1 MKQKIKDFVQ
11 ELLPELVTMA
21 DAIYD
26 KPEMAFQETFASTLL
41 EDWLES
47 RGFTV
52 QRGLGS
58 LNTAFRA
65 EYNWGHDGPRIGL
78 LCEYDAL
85 PNGHACGH
93 QLQGPAILGAAA
105 AIAHLFKEKDFTLIV
120 YGTPAEEGKGGKV
133 IMMKEGYLKDL
144 DIALMM
150 HGGPATQTDIKS
162 MAKIS
167 ATVTFHGKSAHAA
180 LKPEAGRSAL
190 DAMLLSFQG
199 IEILRE
205 HVREDSRMHYAI
217 SNGGGAMNVVP
228 AEAAGEYGLRSY
240 DSTYLD
246 ELIRRFE
253 LVVRGAS
260 MMTETTCDIC
270 YHQRIEGKIPAK
282 KLNALLM
289 ENAVLYHAPNCKP
302 DREKTGS
309 TDFAN
314 VMHEIPGACI
324 RVAFVP
330 EGSSSHSQEYLDWGK
345 TPQAYRA
352 IALGSQIL
360 AATVY
365 DLLDDEEKF
374 RAVQDDF
381 AYQKQLAIKNN

>member
-1 MKQKIKDFVQ
+1 MQ
-11 ELLPELVTMA
+11 ELLPELTTMA

-162 MAKIS
+162 MAK
-167 ATVTFHGKSAHAA
+167 
-180 LKPEAGRSAL
+180 
-190 DAMLLSFQG
+190 
-199 IEILRE
+199 
-205 HVREDSRMHYAI
+205 
-217 SNGGGAMNVVP
+217 
-228 AEAAGEYGLRSY
+228 
-240 DSTYLD
+240 
-246 ELIRRFE
+246 
-253 LVVRGAS
+253 
-260 MMTETTCDIC
+260 
-270 YHQRIEGKIPAK
+270 

-374 RAVQDDF
+374 RAVHLTHALF
-381 AYQKQLAIKNN
+381 